1 MTFNVFGSNVSS
13 DLDGEDGELTFDQF
27 VEAFL
32 ASEINCRYC
41 TVVSYMKFSALSYH
55 LNSFIFQIP
64 GPVS

>member
-41 TVVSYMKFSALSYH
+41 TVVSYMKFSACLTILSV
-55 LNSFIFQIP
+55 SFFKFP
-64 GPVS
+64 DP